1 MQATFTKQNDAKKEA
16 MKSWRRGAMI
26 LILLADLGLLA
37 WGAMAAIAPEHFCSD
52 QILSQSL
59 APNMRASPG
68 TPGRN
73 LLPQP
78 RRLPIF

>member
-1 MQATFTKQNDAKKEA
+1 MFQETKMKELSVTQNDAKKTT
-16 MKSWRRGAMI
+16 MKSWRRVAWI
-26 LILLADLGLLA
+26 LMLLADVGLLA
-37 WGAMAAIAPEHFCSD
+37 SRRSICLD

-73 LLPQP
+73 SLPQP
-78 RRLPIF
+78 RKLPIF